1 MEDFRSLIHLEI
13 DGKHEYFGSPSSLYD
28 KYTTD
33 ELGISKASL
42 NNFFSKLPNGADQIY
57 TNKYCTIRKG
67 LLYVK
72 PTTRG
77 RKKQEPTK
85 NIQ

>member
-1 MEDFRSLIHLEI
+1 MEDYRTIIHLEI

-28 KYTTD
+28 KYTSD

-42 NNFFSKLPNGADQIY
+42 NNFFSKLSDAAAPIY

-72 PTTRG
+72 PSTRG

-85 NIQ
+85 NIK